1 MGETYERNGGAI
13 TFATADEPFN
23 LLLGGWGND
32 RGYVDT
38 REIARPHL
46 IWCWVVKLSGMRWEN
61 GSGG

>member
-46 IWCWVVKLSGMRWEN
+46 IWCWVVWVM
-61 GSGG
+61 